1 MIMRQ
6 YRVIWADDEIAAI
19 VTEDSKK
26 RWLDKYQLD
35 IIATATTG
43 EQLREA
49 MRENIDLVDAVI
61 VDANF
66 DASEQLPAGERV
78 ISGLRRAFELNRLYN
93 EEQRLNI
100 PFFLFTGR
108 PKSVLLEGR
117 EKDDS
122 QSMIDLF
129 EKTERWF
136 EKSMG
141 ELSTERLFKKI
152 KLDVD
157 EVNTKDF
164 ALRSRFANEFNAAR
178 LLPKCGKWLM
188 EALRFEYDVT
198 GAYRDTEN
206 YFNPARRIWEKIFDA
221 CKTQKFIPRLPSMNS
236 AVDYFYMKKAGAY
249 TATKMIMSKTL
260 VRSLEFFLNIT
271 QDGSH
276 SNSDLSLGVID
287 YVNETKNVNL
297 YRSILYI
304 VMDLLLWY
312 QRLLKNPPQGELWIS
327 DYEIS
332 GIVKRI
338 GNKFYVAN
346 YQLDANGSKT
356 VREGDEV
363 GILSAI
369 PNDRPFATPEGR
381 YVDKYVYSSKY
392 DILQ

>member
-1 MIMRQ
+1 MRL
-6 YRVIWADDEIAAI
+6 YRIIWADDEIAAI
-19 VTEDSKK
+19 VTEDSQK
-26 RWLDKYQLD
+26 RWFNKYQID

-49 MRENIDLVDAVI
+49 MKEHIDIVDAII

-66 DASEQLPAGERV
+66 DATEQLPDGERV
-78 ISGLRRAFELNRLYN
+78 ISGLRRAFELHRLYN
-93 EEQRLNI
+93 EEQRRNI

-108 PKSVLLEGR
+108 PKSVLLDGR

-122 QSMIDLF
+122 QTMIDLF
-129 EKTERWF
+129 EKKERWF
-136 EKSMG
+136 EKNMG

-157 EVNTKDF
+157 EINTKDF
-164 ALRSRFANEFNAAR
+164 ILRSRFAEEFNAAS

-188 EALRFEYDVT
+188 EALRFEYNIT
-198 GAYRDTEN
+198 GVYRDTEN

-221 CKTQKFIPRLPSMNS
+221 CKTKQFIPHLPSLNS
-236 AVDYFYMKKAGAY
+236 AIDYFSMKKVGAY
-249 TATKMIMSKTL
+249 TPTKALMPTTL

-276 SNSDLSLGVID
+276 SSSDLSLGVID
-287 YVNETKNVNL
+287 YVNKTQNVNL

-304 VMDLLLWY
+304 IMDLLLWY
-312 QRLLKNPPQGELWIS
+312 QRLVKDPPQGDLWES

-332 GIVKRI
+332 GIVKRL
-338 GNKFYVAN
+338 GRKYYVAN
-346 YQLDANGSKT
+346 YQIDTNGSKS
-356 VREGDEV
+356 VQEGDEI
-363 GILSAI
+363 GILSAK
-369 PNDRPFATPEGR
+369 PNNNPFPTPEGGI
-381 YVDKYVYSSKY
+381 VDKYVYSCNY